1 MLNIKHLTVT
11 FKDNNILK
19 DVSFSAERGQV
30 LALLGES
37 GSGKTFTALS
47 IMRLLPMGTHIS
59 SESSILLGEVD
70 LLTLSELEMQKIRG
84 KKIGYVFQEPATAL
98 NPVLTIGD
106 QIKEALKQNLS
117 LNRRQI
123 KNRVLELLK
132 EVGFANPQRI
142 YHSYPHQLSG
152 GMRQRVVIAI
162 AIAGE
167 PELLIAD
174 EPTSAL
180 DVTTQAQILQ
190 LLRKLQAKLNLTIL
204 FITHDV
210 GVVRQVAD
218 KVVVLHHGQIVEQT
232 STDQF
237 LTNPKD
243 PYSQKLVKAATLTPK
258 NLDIAPKEID
268 PIFTT
273 KELKVYFPI
282 QKGIFKRT
290 VGFVKAVDDIHLNL
304 YLGKTLALV
313 GESGSGKTTLARAL
327 LRLINP
333 TSGEIIYKGINL
345 TDLSPRELLPLR
357 EDLQIIFQDPFASL
371 NPRMIVEDILAEGLD
386 ALKLVKSKKQ
396 RTHLIDEL
404 LEKVG
409 LPADSKF
416 RYPHE
421 FSGGQRQRI
430 VIARALAVKPDVVI
444 CDEPTSALDVTTQ
457 AQIVK
462 LLMDL
467 QQQFQLSYLFITH
480 NIPLA
485 AAIADEI
492 AVMHEGKIVEYGRA
506 DQVLKQPKH
515 PYTQELL
522 ESVL

>member
-1 MLNIKHLTVT
+1 MLKIKNLTVN
-11 FKDNNILK
+11 FKNSTILK
-19 DVSFSAERGQV
+19 EVSFSIERGKV

-37 GSGKTFTALS
+37 GSGKTFTALT
-47 IMRLLPMGTHIS
+47 IMRLLPMGARVTAD
-59 SESSILLGEVD
+59 SSIELGGQELLS
-70 LLTLSELEMQKIRG
+70 LSELEMQKIRG

-106 QIKEALKQNLS
+106 QIKEVLKQHLS
-117 LNRRQI
+117 LSQKQI
-123 KNRVLELLK
+123 KNKTLELLK
-132 EVGFANPQRI
+132 EVGFSNPQRI
-142 YHSYPHQLSG
+142 YNSYPHQLSG
-152 GMRQRVVIAI
+152 GMRQRIVIAI
-162 AIAGE
+162 AIAVE
-167 PELLIAD
+167 PEFLIAD

-190 LLRKLQAKLNLTIL
+190 LLKKLQQKLNLTVL

-218 KVVVLHHGQIVEQT
+218 KVAVLHQGQIVEQAP
-232 STDQF
+232 TDQF
-237 LTNPKD
+237 LTSPQD
-243 PYSQKLVKAATLTPK
+243 PYSQELVKAATLVPK
-258 NLDIAPKEID
+258 APMESSKEAS
-268 PIFTT
+268 PIFAANH
-273 KELKVYFPI
+273 LSVYFPI

-304 YLGKTLALV
+304 YSGKTLALV

-333 TSGEIIYKGINL
+333 TTGEIVYKGINL

-371 NPRMIVEDILAEGLD
+371 NPRMIVEDILAEGID
-386 ALKLVKSKKQ
+386 ALKLVKSKQQ
-396 RTHLIDEL
+396 RTELIDDL
-404 LEKVG
+404 LNKVG
-409 LPADSKF
+409 LPATSKL

-485 AAIADEI
+485 AAVADEI

-506 DQVLKQPKH
+506 DQVLKNPKH

-522 ESVL
+522 EAVL